1 MQFCKAQRQVQNC
14 SSERDNI
21 CDCWVIAGQLSAGKE
36 LREQEYYYAK
46 KGRIFIR
53 GAPFKGSPQCS
64 GAGAVAANCPPGSA
78 TVADNHSLGIFL
90 PEIDVSW
97 ISV

>member
-1 MQFCKAQRQVQNC
+1 MR
-14 SSERDNI
+14 
-21 CDCWVIAGQLSAGKE
+21 LSISAFVSTSIGT
-36 LREQEYYYAK
+36 K

>member
-36 LREQEYYYAK
+36 LREQEYYYETIAMLVPISK
-46 KGRIFIR
+46 RLGQ
-53 GAPFKGSPQCS
+53 SPS
-64 GAGAVAANCPPGSA
+64 RRY
-78 TVADNHSLGIFL
+78 
-90 PEIDVSW
+90 
-97 ISV
+97 